1 MRARVAVMG
10 ATGSIGTSTLDVIE
24 RNPERFDVFALTA
37 NTNADALEALIRTHR
52 PRYAVLTEASAA
64 AGLRAKLGHCG
75 TEMLSGPEALVEV
88 AAHPDCDAVMA
99 GIVGGAGLESSFA
112 AAAAGKRLLLAN
124 KEALVMSGSLFM
136 QAVGRSGATLLPV
149 DSEHNAIFQ
158 SLGNSRQTGTGV
170 RRLLLT
176 GSGGPLL
183 RTPLEALARVTP
195 DEACAHPNWDMGRK
209 ISVDSATMMNKG
221 LEVIEACW
229 LFGVSVDAVEVV
241 IHPSSMVHSM
251 VEYVDGSVVAQMGS
265 PDMRTPIANALAWP
279 ERIESGARALDFA
292 GMTPLEF
299 EPVDLARFPCLR
311 LAMDAAR
318 SGQAAA
324 IILNAA
330 NEVAVERFL
339 DELIGFTQIE
349 EVIAE
354 TLGRVPTRAI
364 GSIGDVLELD
374 GEARHA
380 ARGVAAG

>member
-1 MRARVAVMG
+1 M
-10 ATGSIGTSTLDVIE
+10 
-24 RNPERFDVFALTA
+24 
-37 NTNADALEALIRTHR
+37 
-52 PRYAVLTEASAA
+52 
-64 AGLRAKLGHCG
+64 
-75 TEMLSGPEALVEV
+75 
-88 AAHPDCDAVMA
+88 
-99 GIVGGAGLESSFA
+99 
-112 AAAAGKRLLLAN
+112 
-124 KEALVMSGSLFM
+124 
-136 QAVGRSGATLLPV
+136 
-149 DSEHNAIFQ
+149 
-158 SLGNSRQTGTGV
+158 

-183 RTPLEALARVTP
+183 RTPLEALARGTP

-229 LFGVSVDAVEVV
+229 LFGVPVDAVEVV

-251 VEYVDGSVVAQMGS
+251 VEYVDASVVAQMGS

-279 ERIESGARALDFA
+279 DRIESGARALDFA

-354 TLGRVPTRAI
+354 TLGRVPTRSI
-364 GSIGDVLELD
+364 GSIGDVRELD